1 MLRHRPNCATD
12 HQGERQLDEKKK
24 FRHNVAERFIPWVQ
38 TPSVA
43 RGVKA
48 MKHKR
53 LKTRRIAEQQL
64 TVVIFCRN
72 PLATSLIKQVLP
84 PEFFSVKEPPAPD
97 ADLVIVEEGLLTP
110 TEQKILH
117 ALVEL
122 GTLKAVAEHLHYNP
136 TTIKRYLCRIYKKL
150 KVKTAPQATALAVRL
165 GLI

>member
-1 MLRHRPNCATD
+1 
-12 HQGERQLDEKKK
+12 
-24 FRHNVAERFIPWVQ
+24 
-38 TPSVA
+38 
-43 RGVKA
+43 
-48 MKHKR
+48 
-53 LKTRRIAEQQL
+53 
-64 TVVIFCRN
+64 
-72 PLATSLIKQVLP
+72 LATSLIKQVLP

-122 GTLKAVAEHLHYNP
+122 GTLKAVAEHLHYHP
-136 TTIKRYLCRIYKKL
+136 ATVKRYLRSICRKL

>member
-1 MLRHRPNCATD
+1 
-12 HQGERQLDEKKK
+12 
-24 FRHNVAERFIPWVQ
+24 
-38 TPSVA
+38 
-43 RGVKA
+43 

-117 ALVEL
+117 ALVNWAPSKPSQSTCTI
-122 GTLKAVAEHLHYNP
+122 TLL
-136 TTIKRYLCRIYKKL
+136 LSS
-150 KVKTAPQATALAVRL
+150 ATFAASA
-165 GLI
+165 GS

>member
-1 MLRHRPNCATD
+1 
-12 HQGERQLDEKKK
+12 
-24 FRHNVAERFIPWVQ
+24 
-38 TPSVA
+38 
-43 RGVKA
+43 

-122 GTLKAVAEHLHYNP
+122 GTLKAVAEHLHYHP
-136 TTIKRYLCRIYKKL
+136 TTVKRYLRSICRNL
-150 KVKTAPQATALAVRL
+150 EVKTAPQATALAVRL

>member
-1 MLRHRPNCATD
+1 MKRKRH
-12 HQGERQLDEKKK
+12 
-24 FRHNVAERFIPWVQ
+24 
-38 TPSVA
+38 
-43 RGVKA
+43 
-48 MKHKR
+48 
-53 LKTRRIAEQQL
+53 KTRRTAEQQL

-84 PEFFSVKEPPAPD
+84 PEFFSVKEPSAPD
-97 ADLVIVEEGLLTP
+97 ADLVIVEKGLLTP

>member
-1 MLRHRPNCATD
+1 
-12 HQGERQLDEKKK
+12 
-24 FRHNVAERFIPWVQ
+24 
-38 TPSVA
+38 
-43 RGVKA
+43 
-48 MKHKR
+48 MKRKR
-53 LKTRRIAEQQL
+53 RKPRRIAEQQL